1 MIVWTDTITS
11 TCASSQMLFS
21 LILHHAVKIPIL
33 IFTHT
38 LFKYYSLVHKI
49 SHYSHLDAHS
59 HDLFPPKGRIF
70 LQKFVSFPCPW
81 YIIPWKFGYSKFPFH
96 KNVTEISLI
105 VKIFQEQ
112 SADTGFFKILFCH
125 YCINYPFVHCIIL
138 SECSWGAH
146 DFDWHVPK
154 GSFRGTTWILEG
166 AWDISLTYNWPSNL
180 LHKKCLV
187 QWLAR
192 PFSYYRMMQIM
203 ELNIIIQA
211 INTMS
216 VQIELV

>member
-1 MIVWTDTITS
+1 MSMVHYSLKVWV
-11 TCASSQMLFS
+11 QQ
-21 LILHHAVKIPIL
+21 IPISQ
-33 IFTHT
+33 
-38 LFKYYSLVHKI
+38 KC
-49 SHYSHLDAHS
+49 D
-59 HDLFPPKGRIF
+59 RNF
-70 LQKFVSFPCPW
+70 LNS
-81 YIIPWKFGYSKFPFH
+81 
-96 KNVTEISLI
+96 
-105 VKIFQEQ
+105 KIFQEQ
-112 SADTGFFKILFCH
+112 SADTGFFKILFCY

-154 GSFRGTTWILEG
+154 GSFRGTKWILEG